1 MANASVNCPSCG
13 GAMSVPPGM
22 EGMTVACAH
31 CKRPFQVPDI
41 APSVF
46 AQQIPEGPRRR
57 SVGRPPGS
65 NPWIWLA
72 IGLPCAGILVALLFV
87 WRGSGLTKS
96 LEKGQLITMYEE
108 ITNGLPAEEAEKR
121 VRALLAKV
129 PGELKERED
138 GEEDEPNFQ
147 KVFEKGQVKII
158 LFINRGS
165 NQVVQKVKLGF

>member
-1 MANASVNCPSCG
+1 CHHPLTLPSPPFDGGEGRVRGRLVESQPMANASVNCPSCG

-31 CKRPFQVPDI
+31 CKRPFQVPDL

-72 IGLPCAGILVALLFV
+72 IGLPCIGILLALLFL
-87 WRGSGLTKS
+87 WKGSDKDLKQGQL
-96 LEKGQLITMYEE
+96 LQMYEAIEKG
-108 ITNGLPAEEAEKR
+108 
-121 VRALLAKV
+121 
-129 PGELKERED
+129 
-138 GEEDEPNFQ
+138 
-147 KVFEKGQVKII
+147 
-158 LFINRGS
+158 
-165 NQVVQKVKLGF
+165 